1 MNGFVGIGYLIG
13 AAFLFA
19 LVFQSGTIFSV
30 AIIVAAIFIGI
41 LIIYGL
47 VSNTVKAVS
56 NNSTKHYNNT
66 ETRVVKREPK
76 KDNQEQFMMC
86 TTGEDIMSHTERVW
100 GINGKD
106 INPFNEDK

>member
-13 AAFLFA
+13 AVFLFA
-19 LVFQSGTIFSV
+19 LVFQSGTIFSAV
-30 AIIVAAIFIGI
+30 IIATAIFIGI

-47 VSNTVKAVS
+47 ASNTAKAIS
-56 NNSTKHYNNT
+56 DSSTKHYNNA
-66 ETRVVKREPK
+66 ETKVVKREPK

-100 GINGKD
+100 GIGDKD